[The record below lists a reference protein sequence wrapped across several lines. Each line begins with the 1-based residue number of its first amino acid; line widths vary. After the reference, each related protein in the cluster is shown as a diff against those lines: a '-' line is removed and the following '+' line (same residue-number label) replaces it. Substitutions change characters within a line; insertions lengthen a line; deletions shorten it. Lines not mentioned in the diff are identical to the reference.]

1 MYTATTTLYHH
12 KLGSNPERITKKL
25 ATYTETFNWR
35 EIDFLASYNDCAIF
49 EQLNEDIALN
59 ILYVPPREKNICPE
73 YISKRN
79 FNTKNQTVL
88 LKITDESEKWHFLA
102 LPSIQYEDGIKRP
115 TKNPSRLMKVIA
127 SKCHGNFY
135 CYGCLHSFS
144 TLSTLKKHVHICKYS
159 NFVK

>member
-1 MYTATTTLYHH
+1 M
-12 KLGSNPERITKKL
+12 
-25 ATYTETFNWR
+25 
-35 EIDFLASYNDCAIF
+35 
-49 EQLNEDIALN
+49 
-59 ILYVPPREKNICPE
+59 PPREKNICPE

-127 SKCHGNFY
+127 SKCHGNVY